1 MTIFN
6 GIIVQSK
13 RKLKTTGKKNVVL
26 DFQRVNNIVR
36 ENSH

>member
-13 RKLKTTGKKNVVL
+13 RKLKTKKNVVL